1 LMIFAL
7 CFAGVAILA
16 AWWLYLKNTSLP
28 HRVAERFNSV
38 YQLLIHKYYVDEIYN
53 WLLVRPIKVGS
64 EKILW
69 QRIDAEVI
77 DGLGVNG
84 TGERVAGVGGI
95 LRRIQSGNIR
105 SYATWVILG
114 ATVWLAYVLW
124 PK

>member
-1 LMIFAL
+1 MIFAL
-7 CFAGVAILA
+7 CFAGIAILA
-16 AWWLYLKNTSLP
+16 AWWLYLKNTSIP
-28 HRVAERFNSV
+28 HRVAERFSSL
-38 YQLLIHKYYVDEIYN
+38 YQLLVHKYYVDEIYD
-53 WLLVRPIKVGS
+53 WLVVRPLKVGA

-69 QRIDAEVI
+69 QRVDAEVI

-84 TGERVAGVGGI
+84 TGRRVADLGGL

-124 PK
+124 PR